1 LNLFWDGCEIAIFF
15 LPTAYDRGRPPDPPL
30 AEATHATRTPG
41 ANAAVSPQSQ
51 QPGRPPDPPLAEATH
66 ATRTPGANA
75 AVSPQSQQPGELNA
89 LYDTAGYGVLLLGA

>member
-1 LNLFWDGCEIAIFF
+1 MRQNLNIKIEFILGRLRNCHFF
-15 LPTAYDRGRPPDPPL
+15 LPTAYDR
-30 AEATHATRTPG
+30 
-41 ANAAVSPQSQ
+41 
-51 QPGRPPDPPLAEATH
+51 GRPPDPPLAEATH